1 MKSKDQQLLEEAYKA
16 INESPEQ
23 DFSYYSGPTEDI
35 MFLDDMNDCSN
46 LKRKMEE
53 GKSFKTAYVAKREDA
68 ANFGYPSE
76 AGHDYYVFYTPQ
88 EDFARPALIPV

>member
-1 MKSKDQQLLEEAYKA
+1 MKSKDQQLLEEAYRT

-23 DFSYYSGPTEDI
+23 EFSYYSGPVEDI
-35 MFLDDMNDCSN
+35 IFLDDMVDGSN
-46 LKRKMEE
+46 LKRKVQE
-53 GKSFKTAYVAKREDA
+53 GKRFKTAYVANRKDA
-68 ANFGYPSE
+68 VNYGYPDE